1 MTLEMHDEISS
12 YKLVYLLNWL
22 MTSVLEQLITMRLF
36 LIEVA
41 GELFIGVQYSL
52 KLGQQSVLSFLQS

>member
-1 MTLEMHDEISS
+1 
-12 YKLVYLLNWL
+12 